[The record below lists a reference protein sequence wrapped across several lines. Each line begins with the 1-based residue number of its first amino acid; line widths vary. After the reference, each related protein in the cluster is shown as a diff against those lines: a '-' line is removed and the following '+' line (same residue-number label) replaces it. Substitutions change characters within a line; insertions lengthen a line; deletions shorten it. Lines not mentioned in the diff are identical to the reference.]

1 MLSALA
7 TGQIVRAPK
16 HGTSASGTRW
26 ANATMR
32 CSTGTDR
39 EGAAVTAF
47 ITVAAFNDQ
56 ADQLAKLG
64 QGDAVS
70 VTGPLKQTQYTRD
83 DGEVRHGLEIVA
95 NGILTPYQV
104 RQKRGDDQGKPSG
117 KANVSHGK
125 HSDREAN
132 RAYDQFA
139 RGVKQASTPALD
151 AFADEQIPF

>member
-1 MLSALA
+1 
-7 TGQIVRAPK
+7 
-16 HGTSASGTRW
+16 
-26 ANATMR
+26 MR

-39 EGAAVTAF
+39 EGAALTAF
-47 ITVAAFNDQ
+47 IAIAAFNAQ

-117 KANVSHGK
+117 KANTTRVSHSG
-125 HSDREAN
+125 REQNQAYADFAK
-132 RAYDQFA
+132 RATA
-139 RGVKQASTPALD
+139 PAHD
-151 AFADEQIPF
+151 DFGDTEIPF

>member
-7 TGQIVRAPK
+7 SGQIVRAPK

-39 EGAAVTAF
+39 EGAALTAF
-47 ITVAAFNDQ
+47 ITIAAFNDQ

-70 VTGPLKQTQYTRD
+70 VTGPMKQTHYTTD
-83 DGEVRHGLEIVA
+83 AGELRHGLEIVA

-104 RQKRGDDQGKPSG
+104 RQKRGDDQGKVSG
-117 KANVSHGK
+117 NEKRKRASD
-125 HSDREAN
+125 SDREQSQAYADFAK
-132 RAYDQFA
+132 RAT
-139 RGVKQASTPALD
+139 TPALD
-151 AFADEQIPF
+151 AFATETIPF

>member
-39 EGAAVTAF
+39 EGAALTAF
-47 ITVAAFNDQ
+47 IAIAAFNAQ

-117 KANVSHGK
+117 KANTTRVSHSG
-125 HSDREAN
+125 REQNQAYADFAK
-132 RAYDQFA
+132 RATA
-139 RGVKQASTPALD
+139 PAHD
-151 AFADEQIPF
+151 DFGDTEIPF

>member
-7 TGQIVRAPK
+7 SGQIVRAPK

-26 ANATMR
+26 ANAVMR

-39 EGAAVTAF
+39 EGAALTAF

-70 VTGPLKQTQYTRD
+70 VTGPLKQTKYTLD
-83 DGEVRHGLEIVA
+83 SGEVRHGLEIVA
-95 NGILTPYQV
+95 NGILTTYQV
-104 RQKRGDDQGKPSG
+104 RQRRGDENASGKPSG
-117 KANVSHGK
+117 KKQWTGSRE
-125 HSDREAN
+125 DRSQAD
-132 RAYDQFA
+132 AYRDFA
-139 RGVKQASTPALD
+139 RQAAGPAHD
-151 AFADEQIPF
+151 NSFDSEVPF